1 MSEIYP
7 LIQLYQKLEKLT
19 RDQKCAWEL
28 SSEVNSYYLQLQS
41 SVIRIG
47 EKKDLSSNEE
57 SYIFQ
62 IIKNGDV
69 EVNRN
74 VDRNNS
80 DEYGRL
86 VSLYN
91 SIKSYYAKNLQSVVD
106 NVESELDK
114 L

>member
-7 LIQLYQKLEKLT
+7 LIQLYQKLDLMT
-19 RDQKCAWEL
+19 REQKCSWEI

-47 EKKDLSSNEE
+47 EKKVLLSIGV

-62 IIKNGDV
+62 ILKNGV
-69 EVNRN
+69 MEVNRN
-74 VDRNNS
+74 VDRNNLE
-80 DEYGRL
+80 EYGRL
-86 VSLYN
+86 ASLYN
-91 SIKSYYAKNLQSVVD
+91 SIQSYYAKKLQTVVD
-106 NVESELDK
+106 NVENELDK

>member
-1 MSEIYP
+1 MNDIYP
-7 LIQLYQKLEKLT
+7 LIQLYQKLDRMT
-19 RDQKCAWEL
+19 REQKCAWEM
-28 SSEVNSYYLQLQS
+28 SSEINSYYLQLQS

-47 EKKDLSSNEE
+47 EKQVLPSNEI
-57 SYIFQ
+57 SYVFQ
-62 IIKNGDV
+62 ILKNGDM

-74 VDRNNS
+74 VGQNYS

-86 VSLYN
+86 ASLYN
-91 SIKSYYAKNLQSVVD
+91 SIKTYYVRNLQSVVD